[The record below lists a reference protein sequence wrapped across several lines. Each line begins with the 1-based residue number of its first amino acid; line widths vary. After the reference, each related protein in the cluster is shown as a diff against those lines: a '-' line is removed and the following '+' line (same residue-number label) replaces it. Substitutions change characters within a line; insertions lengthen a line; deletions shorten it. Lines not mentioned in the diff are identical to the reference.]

1 MTFDPMRWRGRA
13 THVSARSLILSTLIT
28 GLDGRSNFERNG
40 GALAPSSTF
49 PSPTFSTTASRVRG
63 LIDACEMMVN
73 SGKACL
79 AAESFLDLNMT
90 IPTEPIGSIPRPQ
103 KVITAFEQYERG
115 SLSRE
120 EFESIGSEAVRE
132 TIEKFEATGSPVIT
146 DGEQTKPSFATYPI
160 HGLSNLNPDGVKI
173 QFADG
178 HVRQLPKLSSG
189 PFRYKTYASS
199 YLQAAKKFTR
209 IPIKQAVISPSAL
222 SLLYPSDGIPN
233 YPQEKFIE
241 DLVKESVT
249 DIRGCLDHGAHCVQ
263 IDFTEGRLAV
273 KLDPSGQLLSS
284 FIALINRVLDQ
295 SRLGLRVCGLIT
307 LSIAGKSLARC
318 RNCRAINASSA
329 RSSLALTVAG
339 TRSNRVAVDPRR
351 GNRSPIC
358 ANGSNR
364 STERC
369 VGDNPGAVELRFIV
383 HPSLRVTEMRASVA
397 DSMTWPRRPELGQEF
412 GDVAALRRKRL
423 RAPAVLRIVAQQVAV
438 LFHIRAA
445 ARGIDDHRVRL
456 GVFER
461 VNCLTRELQD
471 QHTARVSKQVKSR
484 FSPRRR
490 RSPPDSSGLPG
501 ARAAA

>member
-1 MTFDPMRWRGRA
+1 
-13 THVSARSLILSTLIT
+13 
-28 GLDGRSNFERNG
+28 
-40 GALAPSSTF
+40 
-49 PSPTFSTTASRVRG
+49 
-63 LIDACEMMVN
+63 MVN

-120 EFESIGSEAVRE
+120 EFESICSEAVRE

-160 HGLSNLNPDGVKI
+160 HGLSNLNPGGVKI

-233 YPQEKFIE
+233 YPQEKFLE
-241 DLVKESVT
+241 DLVKESAT
-249 DIRGCLDHGAHCVQ
+249 DIRGCLDYGAHCVQ

-295 SRLGLRVCGLIT
+295 FNEAERKRIGVHTCPGGDRDSTHSADVDYSGLL
-307 LSIAGKSLARC
+307 
-318 RNCRAINASSA
+318 
-329 RSSLALTVAG
+329 
-339 TRSNRVAVDPRR
+339 
-351 GNRSPIC
+351 
-358 ANGSNR
+358 
-364 STERC
+364 
-369 VGDNPGAVELRFIV
+369 
-383 HPSLRVTEMRASVA
+383 PSL
-397 DSMTWPRRPELGQEF
+397 
-412 GDVAALRRKRL
+412 
-423 RAPAVLRIVAQQVAV
+423 
-438 LFHIRAA
+438 
-445 ARGIDDHRVRL
+445 
-456 GVFER
+456 
-461 VNCLTRELQD
+461 
-471 QHTARVSKQVKSR
+471 
-484 FSPRRR
+484 
-490 RSPPDSSGLPG
+490 
-501 ARAAA
+501 

>member
-1 MTFDPMRWRGRA
+1 
-13 THVSARSLILSTLIT
+13 
-28 GLDGRSNFERNG
+28 
-40 GALAPSSTF
+40 
-49 PSPTFSTTASRVRG
+49 
-63 LIDACEMMVN
+63 
-73 SGKACL
+73 
-79 AAESFLDLNMT
+79 MT
-90 IPTEPIGSIPRPQ
+90 IPTEPMGFHRA

-199 YLQAAKKFTR
+199 YRRKKFTR
-209 IPIKQAVISPSAL
+209 ISIKQAVISPSAL

-241 DLVKESVT
+241 DLVKESAT

-295 SRLGLRVCGLIT
+295 FSEEERKLSSRRYL
-307 LSIAGKSLARC
+307 
-318 RNCRAINASSA
+318 
-329 RSSLALTVAG
+329 
-339 TRSNRVAVDPRR
+339 
-351 GNRSPIC
+351 
-358 ANGSNR
+358 
-364 STERC
+364 
-369 VGDNPGAVELRFIV
+369 
-383 HPSLRVTEMRASVA
+383 
-397 DSMTWPRRPELGQEF
+397 
-412 GDVAALRRKRL
+412 
-423 RAPAVLRIVAQQVAV
+423 
-438 LFHIRAA
+438 
-445 ARGIDDHRVRL
+445 
-456 GVFER
+456 
-461 VNCLTRELQD
+461 
-471 QHTARVSKQVKSR
+471 
-484 FSPRRR
+484 PRRR
-490 RSPPDSSGLPG
+490 SRFD
-501 ARAAA
+501 AQR